1 VSDRLEV
8 RHKLDND
15 QFVKVFMHMSRGA
28 EAAFFFALQMVRKP
42 TWSVLKTFTAD
53 RNKARVDFDIFSRIT
68 GELRLIVRSPDPRGG
83 STTLE

>member
-8 RHKLDND
+8 PHKLDND
-15 QFVKVFMHMSRGA
+15 QYVKVLMHMSCGA

-53 RNKARVDFDIFSRIT
+53 INKLRVEDVIICRIT
-68 GELRLIVRSPDPRGG
+68 NELGLIVRSPDPRGG
-83 STTLE
+83 SKVLE